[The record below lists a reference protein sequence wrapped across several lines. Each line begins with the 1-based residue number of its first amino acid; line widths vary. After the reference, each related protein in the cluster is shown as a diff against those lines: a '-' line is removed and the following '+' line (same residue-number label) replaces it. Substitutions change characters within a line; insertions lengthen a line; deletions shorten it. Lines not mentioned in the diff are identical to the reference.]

1 LAGYAVIAVL
11 IRIIMDRARRPN
23 SGSLVASRRR
33 TLICVGLAAAIL
45 GMVAGAACSQDY
57 PSRSVKIIV
66 PFPAGGTADL
76 MPRIIADWLS
86 RKWKQAV
93 VIENKPGAAGN
104 IGAEA
109 AFNADPDGY
118 TLLSAPP
125 PPLVINQSL
134 YPKLGFDPTAFVP
147 ISVMGIV
154 PNALVVN
161 PKKVPARTVA
171 ELIAYARAN
180 PGRLTSATQ
189 GNGTTSHLTS
199 EMFQMMAKV
208 KFIHVP
214 YRGSAPALQGM
225 LAGDCDVMFD
235 NLGVSLPL
243 VKSGQLR
250 LLAVGTQMRM
260 AALPEV
266 PTIAETLPGFASSAW
281 FAMVAPPKTA
291 RPIVEKISANIAE
304 AIRSPDVAKRLDE
317 LSAEPVGSTPE
328 ASARFMREESERW
341 GGVVKAAG
349 VRLD

>member
-1 LAGYAVIAVL
+1 ML
-11 IRIIMDRARRPN
+11 IRVVMDHARRPN

-33 TLICVGLAAAIL
+33 VIFCAGLAAIL
-45 GMVAGAACSQDY
+45 GTAFASVPDAAGAQDY
-57 PSRSVKIIV
+57 PTRSVKIIV

-76 MPRIIADWLS
+76 MPRIIADFLS

-93 VIENKPGAAGN
+93 VIEDKPGAAGN

-109 AFNADPDGY
+109 AFYAEPDGY
-118 TLLSAPP
+118 TLLSAPA

-154 PNALVVN
+154 PSALVVN
-161 PKKVPARTVA
+161 PKKVSARTVA
-171 ELIAYARAN
+171 ELIAYARAE

-225 LAGDCDVMFD
+225 LAGDCDIMFD

-250 LLAVGTQMRM
+250 LLAVGTLMRM

-281 FAMVAPPKTA
+281 FAVVAPPKTA
-291 RPIVEKISANIAE
+291 RPIVEKISADIAA

-317 LSAEPVGSTPE
+317 LSAEPVASTPD
-328 ASARFMREESERW
+328 ASARFMREEVERW
-341 GGVVKAAG
+341 GNLIKAAG

>member
-1 LAGYAVIAVL
+1 ML
-11 IRIIMDRARRPN
+11 IRVVMDHARRPN
-23 SGSLVASRRR
+23 SGSLVALRRR
-33 TLICVGLAAAIL
+33 VIFCAGLAAIL
-45 GMVAGAACSQDY
+45 GTAFASVPDAAGAQDY
-57 PSRSVKIIV
+57 PTR
-66 PFPAGGTADL
+66 
-76 MPRIIADWLS
+76 
-86 RKWKQAV
+86 
-93 VIENKPGAAGN
+93 
-104 IGAEA
+104 
-109 AFNADPDGY
+109 
-118 TLLSAPP
+118 
-125 PPLVINQSL
+125 
-134 YPKLGFDPTAFVP
+134 VP

-154 PNALVVN
+154 PSALVVN
-161 PKKVPARTVA
+161 PKKVSAKTVA
-171 ELIAYARAN
+171 ELIAYARAD

-225 LAGDCDVMFD
+225 LAGDCDIMFD

-281 FAMVAPPKTA
+281 FAVVAPPKTA
-291 RPIVEKISANIAE
+291 RPIVEKISADIAA

-317 LSAEPVGSTPE
+317 LSAEPVASTPD
-328 ASARFMREESERW
+328 ASARFMREEVERW
-341 GGVVKAAG
+341 GNLIKAAG

>member
-1 LAGYAVIAVL
+1 ML
-11 IRIIMDRARRPN
+11 IRVAMDHALRST
-23 SGSLVASRRR
+23 SGSFVASRRR
-33 TLICVGLAAAIL
+33 ALVCAGLAAIL
-45 GMVAGAACSQDY
+45 ATAAGAAGAQDY
-57 PSRSVKIIV
+57 PTRSVKIIV

-109 AFNADPDGY
+109 AFYAEPDGY

-134 YPKLGFDPTAFVP
+134 YPRLGFDPTAFVP

-161 PKKVPARTVA
+161 PNKVSAKTVA
-171 ELIAYARAN
+171 ELIAHARAN

-225 LAGDCDVMFD
+225 LAGDCDIMFD

-281 FAMVAPPKTA
+281 FAVVAPPKTSRA
-291 RPIVEKISANIAE
+291 IVEKISADIAE

-317 LSAEPVGSTPE
+317 LSADAGRQH
-328 ASARFMREESERW
+328 AR
-341 GGVVKAAG
+341 G
-349 VRLD
+349 VRPLHARGGRALGRRRQGGRSETGLIG

>member
-1 LAGYAVIAVL
+1 
-11 IRIIMDRARRPN
+11 MDHARRPN

-33 TLICVGLAAAIL
+33 TLICVGLAVAIL
-45 GMVAGAACSQDY
+45 GMVAGAACAQDYPTAYY

-225 LAGDCDVMFD
+225 R
-235 NLGVSLPL
+235 S
-243 VKSGQLR
+243 SGWHEKKAQR
-250 LLAVGTQMRM
+250 CQRQAPWDGMLAVILLTQPR
-260 AALPEV
+260 
-266 PTIAETLPGFASSAW
+266 
-281 FAMVAPPKTA
+281 TA
-291 RPIVEKISANIAE
+291 
-304 AIRSPDVAKRLDE
+304 
-317 LSAEPVGSTPE
+317 
-328 ASARFMREESERW
+328 
-341 GGVVKAAG
+341 
-349 VRLD
+349 

>member
-1 LAGYAVIAVL
+1 
-11 IRIIMDRARRPN
+11 MDHARRPN
-23 SGSLVASRRR
+23 SGSLIASRRR
-33 TLICVGLAAAIL
+33 ALVCAGLAAAIL
-45 GMVAGAACSQDY
+45 GMVAGAACAQDNPTRYY
-57 PSRSVKIIV
+57 PTRAVKIIV

-76 MPRIIADWLS
+76 MPRIVGDWLS

-260 AALPEV
+260 AALPDV

-281 FAMVAPPKTA
+281 FAVVAPPKTA
-291 RPIVEKISANIAE
+291 RPIVERISADVAE